1 MIENE
6 DNLTIDEVISICNN
20 AKLES
25 IEFRVFNSFN
35 TKTEEFLKTYC
46 LNRRDA
52 AEIINGLIVE
62 DYHSGPLPDYNPN
75 NKHPLWVFI
84 KEIGIANI
92 RIVIY
97 IKIKI
102 INHKKKIIIYS
113 LHEEGLH
120 NEKK

>member
-6 DNLTIDEVISICNN
+6 DNLTINDVVSICST
-20 AKLES
+20 AKHEA
-25 IEFRVFNSFN
+25 IEFRIFDSFNS
-35 TKTEEFLKTYC
+35 KTTDFVNKYGLTGDNVVK
-46 LNRRDA
+46 
-52 AEIINGLIVE
+52 IINNLSSE
-62 DYHSGPLPDYNPN
+62 DYHSGPLIDRNSN

-84 KEIGIANI
+84 KEIGIKNI
-92 RIVIY
+92 RITVY

-102 INHKKKIIIYS
+102 INHRRKIIIYS